1 MLQRS
6 EKYAELKSS
15 KVLKQAQQHATE
27 ILSKEINRLKAL
39 SKVNPNIR
47 ADEISH
53 FEKQLS
59 MLSEVIDAANLR
71 LDAVRVIVAT

>member
-6 EKYAELKSS
+6 EKFAELKSD
-15 KVLKQAQQHATE
+15 KLLQHAHQQAEETLN
-27 ILSKEINRLKAL
+27 IEINRLKAL

-47 ADEISH
+47 AEEINY

-59 MLSEVIDAANLR
+59 MLTEVIDAANIR